1 MRLLLVSSLD
11 LPKRLTSTGDAM
23 RSRSKTCINKTVA
36 DIYIYII
43 YIYNN
48 MIYVYSIIYILNID
62 IDTIKEVLWVQV
74 SLDS

>member
-1 MRLLLVSSLD
+1 
-11 LPKRLTSTGDAM
+11 
-23 RSRSKTCINKTVA
+23 
-36 DIYIYII
+36 
-43 YIYNN
+43 